1 MIRWILII
9 LGIVV
14 LIFLAVFI
22 IRGRG
27 GNDDPGVADTTTPI
41 AVADVASGT
50 TGQPITGNVL
60 INDTDA
66 EGSALT
72 VNTTPINAPTNGSLQ
87 LNADG
92 TFTYTPNTDYV
103 GTDSFTYQ
111 VCDAAGNCT
120 EATVQIT
127 VNGAVADTGAP
138 TEPVDNGQGGVD
150 EGNTGETPA
159 DNTNSGG
166 ETNTPAEGSGDSTD
180 SSTNSGNETGNNA
193 DASSGNTNN
202 DSSTSGDSGTS
213 GEGTASTDDSQNN
226 TDTTTDTGG
235 SGGQGGQGGTTHVV
249 KQGEWLIQIA
259 RCYGTDPITIRN
271 DNQIPYPGWIMPD
284 EELVI
289 SSVGSVSE
297 PFNEPCVMFYT
308 VEQGDTLYSIAQQYQ
323 VDLDMLLK
331 ANYGCYG
338 YGYHYYPPVPTPY
351 EEGDAEA
358 MSVDH
363 DGDWYSH
370 PNYGYGPGYGSHSP
384 YVYTGCYF
392 PSHYN
397 PTIYIGQELV
407 IPVNSDNASMR
418 P

>member
-22 IRGRG
+22 FRGRG
-27 GNDDPGVADTTTPI
+27 GDDQGVVNTEDTTAPI
-41 AVADVASGT
+41 AVADIASGT

-72 VNTTPINAPTNGSLQ
+72 VNTVPINAPTNGTLQ

-92 TFTYTPNTDYV
+92 TFTYTPGANYV

-111 VCDAAGNCT
+111 VCDAAGNCA
-120 EATVQIT
+120 EATAQIT
-127 VNGAVADTGAP
+127 VNGAVADTGGAS
-138 TEPVDNGQGGVD
+138 
-150 EGNTGETPA
+150 EGNVGDTTT
-159 DNTNSGG
+159 DSSGG
-166 ETNTPAEGSGDSTD
+166 ESNTPAEGSSDSTD
-180 SSTNSGNETGNNA
+180 SSTTTGNETGNNT
-193 DASSGNTNN
+193 DTSSGNTNN
-202 DSSTSGDSGTS
+202 DSSESGMGGDSNTS
-213 GEGTASTDDSQNN
+213 GEGPASTDDSQ
-226 TDTTTDTGG
+226 TTDAGG
-235 SGGQGGQGGTTHVV
+235 SGGQGGQGATTHVV

-271 DNQIPYPGWIMPD
+271 DNHLPYPGWIMPD
-284 EELVI
+284 EELTI
-289 SSVGSVSE
+289 SSVGSVSQ

-351 EEGDAEA
+351 EEEGDAEA
-358 MSVDH
+358 MSMDH
-363 DGDWYSH
+363 HGDWYPH
-370 PNYGYGPGYGSHSP
+370 PYYGYGPGYGSHSP

-392 PSHYN
+392 PSYYN